1 MAAGS
6 ASADVLVVGASHR
19 SSAAATRDRLFMDD
33 AANRAFLA
41 ALSRGGVDQAAVLST
56 CARTEVLA
64 VGAGPAAARTIAA
77 LLADRVG
84 TAEAELAAEL
94 YVKRGE
100 EAVRHLFRV
109 ASALDSPV
117 IGEAGIAGQIRDGHV
132 LAQAAGMSGAGLEAL
147 LDAAFAAARRVRNE
161 TAIGRG
167 PVSMAAAA
175 RRLARDVHGDLAGCV
190 GLMLIGGDTGE
201 LIADHILASGLGGLT
216 IAARLPARAEAA
228 ARRRGCHH
236 APLEILPELLAR
248 SDVVVSAFGTGR
260 HVLTAD
266 LVGAALR
273 ARRRKPMVVFD
284 AAVPG
289 DVAPDVDALEDA
301 FVYGLADLERIAE
314 SGLAGRGDAAA
325 EAEAI
330 VDRELARHVR
340 EAWPPRSPAAA
351 GRRARF
357 EAVRAE
363 ILARHRGA
371 TAEEATRRLVDRLL
385 ETFPADG
392 LDPAAAGKAGP
403 EEDR

>member
-19 SSAAATRDRLFMDD
+19 SSAASTRDRLFMDD

-77 LLADRVG
+77 LLADRAG

-117 IGEAGIAGQIRDGHV
+117 IGEAGIAGQIRDGHL

-175 RRLARDVHGDLAGCV
+175 RRLARDVHGDLAGCA

-236 APLEILPELLAR
+236 APLETLPELLAR

-330 VDRELARHVR
+330 VDRELARHMR

-385 ETFPADG
+385 EAFPADG
-392 LDPAAAGKAGP
+392 LDPAAAGGDGP

>member
-64 VGAGPAAARTIAA
+64 VGGGPAAARTIGA
-77 LLADRVG
+77 LLADRAG

-147 LDAAFAAARRVRNE
+147 FDAAFAAARRVRNE

-175 RRLARDVHGDLAGCV
+175 RRLARDVHGDLAGCA

-236 APLEILPELLAR
+236 APLETLPELLAR

-340 EAWPPRSPAAA
+340 EAWPPRSPGAI
-351 GRRARF
+351 GRRAWF

-363 ILARHRGA
+363 VLARHRGA

-385 ETFPADG
+385 EAFPADG
-392 LDPAAAGKAGP
+392 LDPAAAGGDGP

>member
-1 MAAGS
+1 MGGGS
-6 ASADVLVVGASHR
+6 GGADVLVVGASHR
-19 SSAAATRDRLFMDD
+19 SSAAATRDRLFMEE
-33 AANRAFLA
+33 AAARAFLA
-41 ALSRGGVDQAAVLST
+41 TLSRAGLDQAALWST
-56 CARTEVLA
+56 CARTEALA
-64 VGAGPAAARTIAA
+64 VDAGPAASRTIAA
-77 LLADRVG
+77 LLADRAG
-84 TAEAELAAEL
+84 MAEAELAAEL

-109 ASALDSPV
+109 VSALDSPV
-117 IGEAGIAGQIRDGHV
+117 IGEAGIAGQVRDGHV
-132 LAQAAGMSGAGLEAL
+132 LAQAAGMSGPGLEAV

-161 TAIGRG
+161 TAVGRG
-167 PVSMAAAA
+167 PASMAAAA
-175 RRLARDVHGDLAGCV
+175 RRLARDVHGDLADCA

-228 ARRRGCHH
+228 ARRRNCHH
-236 APLEILPELLAR
+236 APLEALPELLAR

-260 HVLTAD
+260 HVLTAA

-289 DVAPDVDALEDA
+289 DVAPDVEALDDA

-325 EAEAI
+325 DAEAI
-330 VDRELARHVR
+330 VERELARHMR
-340 EAWPPRSPAAA
+340 EAGPPRRSGDA

-385 ETFPADG
+385 ETLPPDG
-392 LDPAAAGKAGP
+392 RDPAAARGDKP
-403 EEDR
+403 EEGR